1 MESLEEKVGSGMESG
16 VKDES
21 RVWYG
26 DSKEVLRC
34 ANITKRN
41 YKIKKLKKRGYFVVH
56 FCYIKV

>member
-1 MESLEEKVGSGMESG
+1 MESG

>member
-1 MESLEEKVGSGMESG
+1 MKVGCGMAI
-16 VKDES
+16 V
-21 RVWYG
+21 R
-26 DSKEVLRC
+26 EVLRC